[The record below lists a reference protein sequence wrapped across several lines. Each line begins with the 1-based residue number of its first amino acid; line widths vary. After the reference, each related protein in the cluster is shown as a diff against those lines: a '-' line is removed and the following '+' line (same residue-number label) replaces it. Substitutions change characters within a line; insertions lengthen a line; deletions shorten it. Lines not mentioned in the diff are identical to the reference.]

1 MMKQMMKMM
10 KKRPKVLVVAVLTVG
25 VWVWV
30 AVMKALG
37 YPMMGG
43 MFWWLVLTPFVVLGF
58 MKLVDPDASRLRR
71 NRLGRG
77 RRVAAA
83 GVVAHAFGGEVVR
96 VSLREIVPGAVVEA
110 EEPDD
115 FSLGELAWFDLV
127 FDRAGHVQEVLDSV
141 KHSNVFPEKF
151 DTDVDR
157 VVILINAGLLSFDDF
172 TGPAT
177 RERVIDRADGAAM
190 RILVERQEKVD
201 ALASLLCRKITVD
214 GDCLREALG
223 RSAGVGEAGV
233 WLPRS

>member
-1 MMKQMMKMM
+1 MKQMMKMM

-37 YPMMGG
+37 HSMGG
-43 MFWWLVLTPFVVLGF
+43 VFWWLVLTPFVVLVF
-58 MKLVDPDASRLRR
+58 MKLVESDASRLRR
-71 NRLGRG
+71 NRLVLG
-77 RRVAAA
+77 RRGAAA

-96 VSLREIVPGAVVEA
+96 VSLREIVPGGVVVEA

-177 RERVIDRADGAAM
+177 RERVIDHADGAAM

-201 ALASLLCRKITVD
+201 ALASLLRRKITVD

-223 RSAGVGEAGV
+223 RSAGVGEVGV
-233 WLPRS
+233 WWPRS

>member
-1 MMKQMMKMM
+1 M
-10 KKRPKVLVVAVLTVG
+10 
-25 VWVWV
+25 
-30 AVMKALG
+30 AL
-37 YPMMGG
+37 
-43 MFWWLVLTPFVVLGF
+43 
-58 MKLVDPDASRLRR
+58 
-71 NRLGRG
+71 
-77 RRVAAA
+77 
-83 GVVAHAFGGEVVR
+83 
-96 VSLREIVPGAVVEA
+96 

-141 KHSNVFPEKF
+141 KHYSNVFPEKF

-201 ALASLLCRKITVD
+201 ALASLLRRKITVD

-223 RSAGVGEAGV
+223 RSAGVGEVGV
-233 WLPRS
+233 WWPRS

>member
-1 MMKQMMKMM
+1 M
-10 KKRPKVLVVAVLTVG
+10 
-25 VWVWV
+25 
-30 AVMKALG
+30 
-37 YPMMGG
+37 
-43 MFWWLVLTPFVVLGF
+43 
-58 MKLVDPDASRLRR
+58 
-71 NRLGRG
+71 
-77 RRVAAA
+77 
-83 GVVAHAFGGEVVR
+83 
-96 VSLREIVPGAVVEA
+96 VSLREIVPGGVVVEA

>member
-37 YPMMGG
+37 HSMGG
-43 MFWWLVLTPFVVLGF
+43 VFWWLVLTPFVVLVF
-58 MKLVDPDASRLRR
+58 MKLVESDASRLRR
-71 NRLGRG
+71 NRLVLG
-77 RRVAAA
+77 RRGAAA

-96 VSLREIVPGAVVEA
+96 VSLREIVPGGVVVEA

-201 ALASLLCRKITVD
+201 ALASLLRRKITVD

-223 RSAGVGEAGV
+223 RSAGVGEVGV
-233 WLPRS
+233 WWPRS

>member
-1 MMKQMMKMM
+1 MVMKQMMK
-10 KKRPKVLVVAVLTVG
+10 KRSKVLVAVLTVG

-37 YPMMGG
+37 HSMGG
-43 MFWWLVLTPFVVLGF
+43 VFWWVVLTPFVVLGF
-58 MKLVDPDASRLRR
+58 VKLVESDERR
-71 NRLGRG
+71 SHNRPGSVLW
-77 RRVAAA
+77 RRVAAT
-83 GVVAHAFGGEVVR
+83 GVVAHAFGAEVVR
-96 VSLREIVPGAVVEA
+96 VGPRKIGPGGVVVAV

-141 KHSNVFPEKF
+141 KHYSNIFPEKF
-151 DTDVDR
+151 DADVDR
-157 VVILINAGLLSFDDF
+157 VVILINAGLLSFEDF

-177 RERVIDRADGAAM
+177 RERVIDHADGVAM

-201 ALASLLCRKITVD
+201 ALASLLRRKITVD

-233 WLPRS
+233 WSPRS

>member
-1 MMKQMMKMM
+1 MKQMMKMM

-37 YPMMGG
+37 HSMGG
-43 MFWWLVLTPFVVLGF
+43 VFWWLVLTPFVVLVF
-58 MKLVDPDASRLRR
+58 MKLVESDASRLRR
-71 NRLGRG
+71 NRLVLG
-77 RRVAAA
+77 RRGAAA

-96 VSLREIVPGAVVEA
+96 VSLREIVPGGVVVEA

-201 ALASLLCRKITVD
+201 ALASLLRRKITVD

-223 RSAGVGEAGV
+223 RSAGVGEVGV
-233 WLPRS
+233 WWPRS

>member
-1 MMKQMMKMM
+1 MKQMMK
-10 KKRPKVLVVAVLTVG
+10 KHPKVLVVAVLTVG

-37 YPMMGG
+37 YPMVGG
-43 MFWWLVLTPFVVLGF
+43 MFWWAVLTPFVVLGF
-58 MKLVDPDASRLRR
+58 VKLVESDERR
-71 NRLGRG
+71 SHNRPGSVLW
-77 RRVAAA
+77 RRVAAT
-83 GVVAHAFGGEVVR
+83 GVVAHAFGAEVVR
-96 VSLREIVPGAVVEA
+96 VSLRKIVPGAVVAVEK
-110 EEPDD
+110 PDD
-115 FSLGELAWFDLV
+115 FSLGESAWFDLV

-177 RERVIDRADGAAM
+177 RKRVIDRADGAAM

>member
-1 MMKQMMKMM
+1 MVMKQMMK
-10 KKRPKVLVVAVLTVG
+10 KRSKVLVAVLTVG

-37 YPMMGG
+37 HSMGG
-43 MFWWLVLTPFVVLGF
+43 VFWWVVLTPFVVLGF
-58 MKLVDPDASRLRR
+58 VKLVESDERR
-71 NRLGRG
+71 SHNRPGSVLW
-77 RRVAAA
+77 RRVAAT
-83 GVVAHAFGGEVVR
+83 GVVAHAFGAEVVR
-96 VSLREIVPGAVVEA
+96 VGPRKIGPGGVVVA
-110 EEPDD
+110 LEEPDD

-141 KHSNVFPEKF
+141 KHYSNVFPEKF

-201 ALASLLCRKITVD
+201 ALASLLRRKITVD

-223 RSAGVGEAGV
+223 RSAGVGEVGV
-233 WLPRS
+233 WWPRS